1 MIKNMDIFTGSNHH
15 PIVICDAHGLKKFW
29 EKIIETY
36 TKQKEDE
43 DSRLHQSALNK
54 LRHEWTL
61 RLENQIKI
69 LQKNS
74 ENGKVQDNLSPVE
87 NFSQNG

>member
-1 MIKNMDIFTGSNHH
+1 MYFWFAFQNMDIFIGSNHH

-54 LRHEWTL
+54 WV
-61 RLENQIKI
+61 I
-69 LQKNS
+69 LFALNS
-74 ENGKVQDNLSPVE
+74 ICLAKLYYRFQTG
-87 NFSQNG
+87 

>member
-1 MIKNMDIFTGSNHH
+1 MDRSIGSNRRA
-15 PIVICDAHGLKKFW
+15 IVICDAHHLKKFW
-29 EKIIETY
+29 ERIIETC

-43 DSRLHQSALNK
+43 DSRLHRSALNK

-61 RLENQIKI
+61 RLENQIKM

-74 ENGKVQDNLSPVE
+74 ENGKVQDSLSPIE
-87 NFSQNG
+87 TF